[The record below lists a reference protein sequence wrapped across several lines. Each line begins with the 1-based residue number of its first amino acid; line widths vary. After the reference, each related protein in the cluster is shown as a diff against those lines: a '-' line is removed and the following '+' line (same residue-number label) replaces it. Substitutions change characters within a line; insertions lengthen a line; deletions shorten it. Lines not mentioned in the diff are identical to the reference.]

1 MVIHGSMGE
10 ASGTARVS
18 DVQVRLRLWA
28 AQADSADEFALVLAL
43 ASATDDPDPELLAR
57 ALLCQG
63 DPSAALSVLGSPSD
77 PLPSADASFSARDLL
92 VAACRAALG
101 DATAYAWLLRSSS
114 LMVDRP
120 RGWFGVDLVAVAAD
134 LRSEPEVAD
143 RAYRLE
149 AERFGINTPRV
160 AGRLVAA
167 HVAERPTEDGV
178 AVTRQF
184 AEAAT
189 TLERGFHPIAHDP
202 RPTLAAAEALV
213 ARGDVPGARL
223 LLEFVTR
230 RNHAKGRIAERLAQ
244 VSPRSRMRRHG
255 LLAATLIALSP
266 LLLLLQAAAMP
277 VGGVLVYSF
286 RRWITIPGLSRT
298 ESVAWRGVRRV
309 QCDRRTGQPA
319 SRNPAG
325 GLLALGAIAGGIVGI
340 IVGYQIM
347 PALPK
352 ASEGVQATVLLMLTV
367 MSAALGGISQ
377 TGGRASKAV
386 GRGPPRVSS
395 RPRRP
400 WLAPGYAVAGRP
412 RPWWTTWPLRTPI
425 GTCAAR
431 GSLTKGVKSP
441 RPWAARRLS
450 SPVHRWGRR
459 GSWPHSPTRAP
470 FSPSAA
476 RLLPP
481 KPRARRSAS
490 TSDGKPTH
498 LPGPQGRVLRQDQDV
513 PTRADRPDVLTLCLV
528 L

>member
-1 MVIHGSMGE
+1 MRGIPEAEVVRFKAGVSLARLVGGPPVMSESTPCQCPANHVV

-18 DVQVRLRLWA
+18 DVQVCLHLWA
-28 AQADSADEFALVLAL
+28 TQADSADEFALVLAL

-63 DPSAALSVLGSPSD
+63 DPTAALSVLGSPSD
-77 PLPSADASFSARDLL
+77 PLPSADASFSARNLL

-114 LMVDRP
+114 LMVDQP

-134 LRSEPEVAD
+134 LRNEPEVAD

-213 ARGDVPGARL
+213 ARGDIPGARL
-223 LLEFVTR
+223 ILEFVTR
-230 RNHAKGRIAERLAQ
+230 RNHAEGRIAERLAQ
-244 VSPRSRMRRHG
+244 VSPRSRMRRHS

-266 LLLLLQAAAMP
+266 LLLVLQAAAMP

-298 ESVAWRGVRRV
+298 DSVAWRGVRRV
-309 QCDRRTGQPA
+309 QYDRRTGQPA

-325 GLLALGAIAGGIVGI
+325 GLLALGAIVGGIVGI
-340 IVGYQIM
+340 IMGYQITS
-347 PALPK
+347 ALPK
-352 ASEGVQATVLLMLTV
+352 ASEGVQATVLLVLTV
-367 MSAALGGISQ
+367 VSAALGGYLADRWSREQ
-377 TGGRASKAV
+377 SGRARASSRKQQTEAAV
-386 GRGPPRVSS
+386 ARTGVCRCWETSSLVDDVATAYADRHLRGAGFADEWRQTSAALGRRTLILTCPQMGTPWLVATLTDEGAVLALRGP
-395 RPRRP
+395 
-400 WLAPGYAVAGRP
+400 APASETQSA
-412 RPWWTTWPLRTPI
+412 
-425 GTCAAR
+425 
-431 GSLTKGVKSP
+431 
-441 RPWAARRLS
+441 
-450 SPVHRWGRR
+450 PVG
-459 GSWPHSPTRAP
+459 
-470 FSPSAA
+470 
-476 RLLPP
+476 LYL
-481 KPRARRSAS
+481 
-490 TSDGKPTH
+490 
-498 LPGPQGRVLRQDQDV
+498 
-513 PTRADRPDVLTLCLV
+513 
-528 L
+528 